1 VKRLLFIPLVLFLSC
16 EDEKDVYG
24 CTDSTACNFN
34 DDATI
39 FDNSCFY
46 PEDYEDN
53 CGVCDLN
60 PSNDCT
66 QDCNGDWGGDAI
78 EDMCDTCDEDLSN
91 DCIQDCAGV
100 WGGTT
105 QPEDCTV
112 TDIDGNIYQN
122 VQIGDQLWMAENLK
136 VIHYKNGDEIP
147 TGYSNSEWANL
158 STGAYAVYND
168 DPSNTDVYGNLY
180 NWYAVEDER
189 GVCPAGWNVP
199 TDDEIKQL
207 EMYLGMSQS
216 EADDTGYR
224 GTNEGSKLVGK
235 SDLWNGGALDNNP
248 EFGTSGF
255 DFLPGGYR
263 DNYNFGNYYSMGGY
277 GYFWSSTEFN
287 NGSAWYRLLGYDYS
301 EINRFNFGYKRYGF
315 SVRCVRD

>member
-1 VKRLLFIPLVLFLSC
+1 
-16 EDEKDVYG
+16 
-24 CTDSTACNFN
+24 
-34 DDATI
+34 
-39 FDNSCFY
+39 
-46 PEDYEDN
+46 
-53 CGVCDLN
+53 
-60 PSNDCT
+60 
-66 QDCNGDWGGDAI
+66 
-78 EDMCDTCDEDLSN
+78 
-91 DCIQDCAGV
+91 
-100 WGGTT
+100 
-105 QPEDCTV
+105 
-112 TDIDGNIYQN
+112 
-122 VQIGDQLWMAENLK
+122 
-136 VIHYKNGDEIP
+136 
-147 TGYSNSEWANL
+147 
-158 STGAYAVYND
+158 
-168 DPSNTDVYGNLY
+168 
-180 NWYAVEDER
+180 VEDER

-315 SVRCVRD
+315 SVRCIRD